1 MKRARIGSIL
11 WGSLALLVSV
21 AGCGEQV
28 PDKAQHR
35 QPTAAEVEKVVQG
48 VAPLVD
54 RSGAHVRIV
63 SNVKGGGQAAEI
75 DSGFQNAVVARRN
88 SDGTVST
95 ACVESTDQ
103 ARQFLAAPVAPH
115 DKAVR

>member
-1 MKRARIGSIL
+1 MTRARSSIV
-11 WGSLALLVSV
+11 WGSFALLATV
-21 AGCGEQV
+21 AACGGQSAE
-28 PDKAQHR
+28 KEQHR

-54 RSGAHVRIV
+54 RSGANVRIV
-63 SNVKGGGQAAEI
+63 NNVRGGGQAAEI